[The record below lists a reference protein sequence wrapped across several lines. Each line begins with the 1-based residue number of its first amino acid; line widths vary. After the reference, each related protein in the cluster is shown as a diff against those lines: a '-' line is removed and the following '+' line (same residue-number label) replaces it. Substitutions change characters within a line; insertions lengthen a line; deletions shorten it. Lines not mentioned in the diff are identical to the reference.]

1 MDHRPDP
8 LNDSALEREIES
20 LLAVEPSP
28 DFLARVRT
36 HIANE
41 PEPSRWRL
49 AWVVVPAMG
58 ACIVV
63 FATVM
68 VMWSRPEPVAPVQA
82 VTPRP
87 VLPAIVEREPAVE
100 VPRVVARAAARGRH
114 QPAAAVDAFPEVVIS
129 EDEQRA
135 FASLLVAVQQ
145 ERLPVLVRAEGE
157 IEEPLRPSA
166 LEIEQLTIEPLQV
179 TRLE

>member
-8 LNDSALEREIES
+8 LNDPALEREIES
-20 LLAVEPSP
+20 LLAIEPSP
-28 DFLARVRT
+28 EFLARVRT

-49 AWVVVPAMG
+49 AWVVVPAIG
-58 ACIVV
+58 ACMVV

-68 VMWSRPEPVAPVQA
+68 VMWSRPEPVVPVQA
-82 VTPRP
+82 VAPRP
-87 VLPAIVEREPAVE
+87 APPAIVEREPAVE
-100 VPRVVARAAARGRH
+100 VPRVAARVAAQERER
-114 QPAAAVDAFPEVVIS
+114 PAALADPFAEVLVS
-129 EDEQRA
+129 EDERRA
-135 FASLLVAVQQ
+135 FANLLLAVQQ
-145 ERLPVLVRAEGE
+145 ETLPVLVRAEGE
-157 IEEPLRPSA
+157 IEEPLMPSP